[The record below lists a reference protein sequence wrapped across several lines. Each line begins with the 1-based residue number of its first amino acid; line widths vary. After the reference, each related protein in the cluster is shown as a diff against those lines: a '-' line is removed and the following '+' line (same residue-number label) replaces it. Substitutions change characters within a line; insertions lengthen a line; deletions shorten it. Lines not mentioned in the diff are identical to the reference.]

1 MAATGAVVVVVVVT
15 AAVVV
20 VTTAVVL
27 VVVAAAV
34 VVVKA
39 SPLPPQAESRTARA
53 RTAPMTSLRFK
64 ESPSVEGRA

>member
-1 MAATGAVVVVVVVT
+1 MVVVVVG
-15 AAVVV
+15 AAVVDV
-20 VTTAVVL
+20 VVAAV

-53 RTAPMTSLRFK
+53 STAPMTSLRFK
-64 ESPSVEGRA
+64 ESPSVEEQA